1 MLALQGSRKRVV
13 TAPAEGAASDTALDV
28 AGPATGRAGA
38 AKSSSTKRAAAAA
51 ATAIA
56 AATSV
61 AAAGGKKPK
70 RSFLQEIKS
79 IAKLCRN
86 RFIRKIPPEIIEGA
100 YSELK
105 GKGKVQ
111 SEPKNM
117 TDMRALVAEL
127 MGYEVVE
134 VPPRLLKHPPTA
146 AAATAPPLPPAAAV
160 PDRFAELEARFA
172 AEKEEMT
179 LRYREE
185 LAKQSRPPPPPP
197 PASDVSVYQ
206 QPHSGAPADLFA
218 QLAQSFASS
227 GGNVTI
233 TAPGAFTGATVY
245 MSEMRAPAPAQHQHH
260 AAPPPPHH
268 GYAAFQPGHAHQ
280 AFPSGHARQGP
291 QPPPQQTPHHASHNK
306 STYGS
311 YHY

>member
-1 MLALQGSRKRVV
+1 MLALQGSRKRVA
-13 TAPAEGAASDTALDV
+13 TALAEGAASDTALDV

-61 AAAGGKKPK
+61 AAAGCKKPK

-79 IAKLCRN
+79 IPKLCRN

-134 VPPRLLKHPPTA
+134 VPPRLLKHPYGRRCHRATA
-146 AAATAPPLPPAAAV
+146 APCCGSARPLCRARGPFCSGEGNNDSPLP
-160 PDRFAELEARFA
+160 R
-172 AEKEEMT
+172 
-179 LRYREE
+179 
-185 LAKQSRPPPPPP
+185 
-197 PASDVSVYQ
+197 
-206 QPHSGAPADLFA
+206 GAGQAISPTSA
-218 QLAQSFASS
+218 
-227 GGNVTI
+227 T
-233 TAPGAFTGATVY
+233 TAGF
-245 MSEMRAPAPAQHQHH
+245 
-260 AAPPPPHH
+260 
-268 GYAAFQPGHAHQ
+268 
-280 AFPSGHARQGP
+280 
-291 QPPPQQTPHHASHNK
+291 
-306 STYGS
+306 
-311 YHY
+311 

>member
-61 AAAGGKKPK
+61 AAAGCKKPK

-79 IAKLCRN
+79 IPKLCRN
-86 RFIRKIPPEIIEGA
+86 RFIRKIPPEIIDGA

-117 TDMRALVAEL
+117 TGMRALVAKL

-134 VPPRLLKHPPTA
+134 VPLRLLKHPPTA
-146 AAATAPPLPPAAAV
+146 AAATAARCCGSARPLCRARGPVCSGEGNNNSPLP
-160 PDRFAELEARFA
+160 R
-172 AEKEEMT
+172 
-179 LRYREE
+179 
-185 LAKQSRPPPPPP
+185 
-197 PASDVSVYQ
+197 
-206 QPHSGAPADLFA
+206 GAGQAISPTSA
-218 QLAQSFASS
+218 
-227 GGNVTI
+227 T
-233 TAPGAFTGATVY
+233 TAGF
-245 MSEMRAPAPAQHQHH
+245 
-260 AAPPPPHH
+260 
-268 GYAAFQPGHAHQ
+268 
-280 AFPSGHARQGP
+280 
-291 QPPPQQTPHHASHNK
+291 
-306 STYGS
+306 
-311 YHY
+311 